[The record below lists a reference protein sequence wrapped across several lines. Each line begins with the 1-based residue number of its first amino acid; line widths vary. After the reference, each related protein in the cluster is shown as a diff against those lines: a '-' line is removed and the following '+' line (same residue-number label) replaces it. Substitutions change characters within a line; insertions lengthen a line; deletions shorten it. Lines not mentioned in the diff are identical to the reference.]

1 MLIAWHWTSWKWQKG
16 WRPKADF
23 KVLSRPKI
31 SLNNW
36 KKKKTFEKRKNCQED
51 HILSWRFER
60 IGEKWPLQEVL
71 LYYLTVI
78 IRRFSFNLEFIA
90 RVLFPKRSNCIR
102 HTGSRSF
109 DTLILKNTP
118 AQMRLHS
125 LCILQGVGG
134 GAKDFFGGGLKIF
147 LREKWGVVKNFWRQE
162 EGMSIFLDSIERL
175 ISPLFSSSMKDAF
188 IINALNCNV
197 LYFVQ

>member
-51 HILSWRFER
+51 LILSWRFER
-60 IGEKWPLQEVL
+60 IWEKWPLEEVL

-78 IRRFSFNLEFIA
+78 IRRFSFNLEFICSS
-90 RVLFPKRSNCIR
+90 VISK
-102 HTGSRSF
+102 
-109 DTLILKNTP
+109 KVK
-118 AQMRLHS
+118 LHS
-125 LCILQGVGG
+125 PYGLTQFWYFNFEKHTRANEAAFIMYTTGGRGG
-134 GAKDFFGGGLKIF
+134 GKGLFWGGVLKFF
-147 LREKWGVVKNFWRQE
+147 WGKS
-162 EGMSIFLDSIERL
+162 EGW
-175 ISPLFSSSMKDAF
+175 
-188 IINALNCNV
+188 
-197 LYFVQ
+197 